1 VLKGDSMANKGFSH
15 IGLATRNLDETKEFY
30 ENILGFKTL
39 LIDVIE
45 IQEGGRIR
53 HLIMDAGR
61 DQVVAFMEARDVP
74 GIPGDYDAGINRGL
88 GLPNAFYH
96 VAFEA
101 GSEGALRQKREELI
115 RRGVKVTEIVDHD
128 FAKSIYFKDPNGIQ
142 LEFCCST
149 RDLTDEEAKLRAPIK
164 ASVKQLDL

>member
-1 VLKGDSMANKGFSH
+1 MANKGFSH
-15 IGLATRNLDETKEFY
+15 VGLATRDLEKTQRFY
-30 ENILGFKTL
+30 EDVLGFKTL

-45 IQEGGRIR
+45 IQEGGQIR

-61 DQVVAFMEARDVP
+61 DQAIAFMEPRSVP
-74 GIPGDYDAGINRGL
+74 GIPAEYDAGINRGL
-88 GLPNAFYH
+88 GLPSAFYH

-101 GSEGALRQKREELI
+101 GSEGALIQKHQELL
-115 RRGVKVTEIVDHD
+115 RHGVKVTDIVDHD

-149 RDLTDEEAKLRAPIK
+149 RDVTEEDAKMRAPIK
-164 ASVKQLDL
+164 ASVKQLEL